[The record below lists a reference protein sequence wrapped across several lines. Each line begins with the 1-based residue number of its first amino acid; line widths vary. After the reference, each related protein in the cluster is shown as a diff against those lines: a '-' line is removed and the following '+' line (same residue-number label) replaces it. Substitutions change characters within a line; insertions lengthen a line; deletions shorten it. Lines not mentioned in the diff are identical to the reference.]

1 MGRRAKLPTP
11 QPVRLPVMEDKLI
24 RDTRAAT
31 TMDILNRQGRQSTIL
46 SQMLKNLTGSIGF
59 LGR

>member
-1 MGRRAKLPTP
+1 LPTP

>member
-1 MGRRAKLPTP
+1 MGRRSQLPKP